1 MNRRIFLR
9 RTIVVLAVC
18 FGSTLLASGAW
29 AEEGLRLSSS
39 AQVYDAYA
47 RDAIAA
53 FQGQTGIRV
62 DVFISSSASSIGR
75 LMNGMCD
82 LAATVDGFN
91 FRYGE
96 YGYLVIPFCED
107 PLVVITH
114 PVVQVEGMTS
124 EQARGIFSGD
134 ITNWQAL
141 GGPNERIITV
151 VPGDSTAAYRN
162 FDRQVMGR
170 RQIVYDFM
178 SYLSTLA
185 VKAVQR
191 VPYSI
196 SFIGQGV
203 IADQPG
209 IQVLKI
215 DGRAPGEADYP
226 YYQVFSFAVE
236 GNPTGLAKK
245 FVDFTF
251 SEAGQAIMKKQGM
264 LPLPPQAR

>member
-1 MNRRIFLR
+1 MNRRIFLGG
-9 RTIVVLAVC
+9 TVVLLAVC
-18 FGSTLLASGAW
+18 FGSTLAASRVSA
-29 AEEGLRLSSS
+29 AETLRLSSS

-47 RDAIAA
+47 RDAVAV
-53 FQGQTGIRV
+53 FEEKTGIRV
-62 DVFISSSASSIGR
+62 EVFVSSSASSIGR

-82 LAATVDGFN
+82 LASTVDGFK

-96 YGYLVIPFCED
+96 YGYLAIPFCED

-114 PVVQVEGMTS
+114 PVLQVDSLTS
-124 EQARGIFSGD
+124 EQVRGVFSGD

-141 GGPNERIITV
+141 GGPNERIIVV
-151 VPGDSTAAYRN
+151 VPGKSTAAYRS

-170 RQIVYDFM
+170 RRIAYDFM

-185 VKAVQR
+185 VKAVER

-203 IADQPG
+203 IAGQPG
-209 IQVLKI
+209 VRVLKI
-215 DGRAPGEADYP
+215 DGQSPGEAEYP
-226 YYQVFSFAVE
+226 YHQVFSFAVE
-236 GNPTGLAKK
+236 GNPAGLVKK

-251 SEAGQAIMKKQGM
+251 SEAGQAIMKKKSM
-264 LPLPPQAR
+264 RPLPLQGR